1 TTPFPYAVGVDPFLH
16 RAIVAFSTSNLGV
29 LVNLNPDTAS
39 TCLPLSPG
47 ASPATPNVCVIGF
60 VTLSTGASP
69 QIAFEPLGHIAYVPP
84 GGTGILEGVDLSATS
99 HAPVQI
105 SKLTRT
111 ANTVQVTTV
120 NPHGINSGIPSFGA
134 PTVLVSGVPN
144 GVTNNTSFNG
154 AFQVTAV

>member
-1 TTPFPYAVGVDPFLH
+1 
-16 RAIVAFSTSNLGV
+16 
-29 LVNLNPDTAS
+29 
-39 TCLPLSPG
+39 
-47 ASPATPNVCVIGF
+47 
-60 VTLSTGASP
+60 
-69 QIAFEPLGHIAYVPP
+69 IAFEPLGHIAYVTP

-154 AFQVTAV
+154 AFQVTAVLGTNSFTYAQADKDDSVTCSASDNCSESLGSVNLAFAVSPTLQGIAVNPVTRS